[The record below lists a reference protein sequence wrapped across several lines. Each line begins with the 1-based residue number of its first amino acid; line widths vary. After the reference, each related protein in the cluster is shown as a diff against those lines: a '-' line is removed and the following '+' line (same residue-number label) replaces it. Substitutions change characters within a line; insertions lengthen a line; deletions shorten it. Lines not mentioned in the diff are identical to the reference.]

1 VESIKGQRLNLL
13 IMAEYSKKWK
23 TAFEKKFSKALNQV
37 RELEKEYQEMKDS
50 NPDEWDLSYLFVEDS
65 TLEYNNPSDLG
76 IYHYDGAEEGS
87 KEYVEIS
94 VNGSRAS
101 SYAFKFYSLKEL
113 IEFRN
118 SLMESID
125 KFGRVEEEVKN
136 VVSDDCESE
145 YTIQASRTCV
155 QTWTHTVMARSSC
168 EAYRKVNED
177 PDGSTHDENDDLDQ
191 YGEIDYEII

>member
-1 VESIKGQRLNLL
+1 
-13 IMAEYSKKWK
+13 MAEYSKKWK
-23 TAFEKKFSKALNQV
+23 TSFEKKFSKALNQV

-50 NPDEWDLSYLFVEDS
+50 NPDEWDLSYLYVEDS
-65 TLEYNNPSDLG
+65 TLEYYNPSDLG
-76 IYHYDGAEEGS
+76 VYHYDGAEEGS

-101 SYAFKFYSLKEL
+101 SYAFRFYSLKEL

-118 SLMESID
+118 SLMEAID
-125 KFGRVEEEVKN
+125 KFGRVPEETKDIIT
-136 VVSDDCESE
+136 DDCEDEEGWEDHEETE

-155 QTWTHTVMARSSC
+155 QSWTHTVMARSSC
-168 EAYRKVNED
+168 EAYRKVQED

>member
-1 VESIKGQRLNLL
+1 
-13 IMAEYSKKWK
+13 MAEYSKKWK

-113 IEFRN
+113 I
-118 SLMESID
+118 
-125 KFGRVEEEVKN
+125 
-136 VVSDDCESE
+136 
-145 YTIQASRTCV
+145 SRTCV

>member
-1 VESIKGQRLNLL
+1 
-13 IMAEYSKKWK
+13 MAQYSKKWK
-23 TAFEKKFSKALNQV
+23 TSFEKKFSKALNQV

-50 NPDEWDLSYLFVEDS
+50 NPDEWDLSYLYVEDG
-65 TLEYNNPSDLG
+65 TLEYDNPSDLS

-87 KEYVEIS
+87 KEYVEIG

-101 SYAFKFYSLKEL
+101 TYSFKFYSLKEL

-118 SLMESID
+118 SLMEAID

-136 VVSDDCESE
+136 VVNDDCEDEEGWEDNEETE

-155 QTWTHTVMARSSC
+155 QSWTHTVMARSSC
-168 EAYRKVNED
+168 EAYRKVQED